1 MQKWQTPDALPEH
14 GPGGGDDFSHRPVRW
29 RSTGLR
35 TGMGRA
41 TFCETS
47 SGPSAWQERAGLPR
61 AYATDIALEPDS
73 RLLDEACG
81 VGEPGT

>member
-1 MQKWQTPDALPEH
+1 
-14 GPGGGDDFSHRPVRW
+14 
-29 RSTGLR
+29 
-35 TGMGRA
+35 MGRA

-47 SGPSAWQERAGLPR
+47 SRPSAWQERAGLPR
-61 AYATDIALEPDS
+61 AYATDIDLEQDP